1 MSNNARSDALSV
13 RRERG
18 HSNAYLRSSDLP
30 MTCRRACAC
39 VLAASIQQRGWLA
52 KDPIKYA
59 NLLGIFGI
67 SFDFCTYNTQTRPFF
82 RLNTRKCLESLVFLL
97 IFVHIIPKPVVWG
110 GAESYL

>member
-67 SFDFCTYNTQTRPFF
+67 SFDFCTYNTQTRG
-82 RLNTRKCLESLVFLL
+82 LGGGRKLLVKIQGEGTL
-97 IFVHIIPKPVVWG
+97 IELREDK
-110 GAESYL
+110 ANSE